1 MPVEEESTAENQ
13 PFRVLCLDGGGMR
26 GVYQAAYLATYAARV
41 AKWKGAETTALD
53 IGSAFDLIVGT
64 STGAIVASALA
75 KGISVQEVQDLYTLY
90 GGKIFPYQWLRSRP
104 IIGNYFIRNFGF
116 GLRKGE
122 AALREALTSKLGT
135 TTIADV
141 YNERGIALAIPAVD
155 LNRHSAVVFKTKH
168 LSRLNGRDDPRT
180 LVDVCM
186 ASSAAPILR
195 SMAKLNE
202 PGGAS
207 ATTATYVDG
216 GLWAN
221 NPGLIGMME
230 AVEILNDRKQQ
241 RPIQLFMLG
250 TLPAQGGEEIAD
262 RDRHRAAPG
271 WKFGLKAIEAG
282 MNAQAIGYGYLTNKV
297 AELRHDGS
305 FAYRLPAQCP
315 SKALQEFLSNMDD
328 ARPKL
333 LNALARQAISDV
345 DYAWASQAQ
354 NPHMLAF
361 RTALSESHPHA
372 AIKKEEH
379 HG

>member
-1 MPVEEESTAENQ
+1 MPDNK

-26 GVYQAAYLATYAARV
+26 GVYQAAYLATFAGRV
-41 AKWKGAETTALD
+41 AKQGGRPKAVLD
-53 IGSAFDLIVGT
+53 IGAAFDLIVGT
-64 STGAIVASALA
+64 STGGIVACALA
-75 KGISVQEVQDLYTLY
+75 KGIPLQEVQDLYTQY
-90 GGKIFPYQWLRSRP
+90 GGKIFPYQRLRSTP
-104 IIGNYFIRNFGF
+104 IIGNYIIRALGF
-116 GLRKGE
+116 GLRKGDV
-122 AALREALTSKLGT
+122 ALREALASKLGT
-135 TTIADV
+135 TTMADV
-141 YNERGIALAIPAVD
+141 FDNRKIALAIPTLD

-186 ASSAAPILR
+186 ASTAAPILR
-195 SMAKLNE
+195 AMAKLDE
-202 PGGAS
+202 PGGG

-230 AVEILNDRKQQ
+230 AVEILHDREEN

-250 TLPAQGGEEIAD
+250 TLPAQGGEEVTE
-262 RDRHRAAPG
+262 RDRYRAARG

-282 MNAQAIGYGYLTNKV
+282 MNAQAVGYGYLTNKV
-297 AELRHDGS
+297 AELRRDGS

-315 SKALQEFLSNMDD
+315 SKALQELLSNMDD

-345 DYAWASQAQ
+345 DYAWASQEKDFR
-354 NPHMLAF
+354 MLAF
-361 RTALSESHPHA
+361 RAALSESQQHA
-372 AIKKEEH
+372 TTHQEELN
-379 HG
+379 G